1 MSAARSLVP
10 VSGWVAGNETWAGTS
25 QGTQATSTRANRGKR
40 MPDGGG
46 PGRTWEG
53 LTTGGTRPPCPK
65 SIHEWKR
72 GSPPG
77 GFRRQFPTAPGFIV
91 PPTSSRRNH
100 HAASIRDGTL
110 SPDPGGSTL
119 PLPHARLSRAHRFT
133 VATGAGSRGSRGRQ
147 SVAVPGGA
155 AWLTPTHVGGYGVG
169 SDHRFRTRCRPRTP
183 DFPGLPTCHECTWA

>member
-1 MSAARSLVP
+1 ML
-10 VSGWVAGNETWAGTS
+10 WVAGSAGWKPAALWKVKAAEHRDRPAARRRRAGAGADRRVARGAASAGEVRRSKVLPTSRRQGGGLGNCPPGDSLALRGTS
-25 QGTQATSTRANRGKR
+25 GERVGERGRATRAQH
-40 MPDGGG
+40 
-46 PGRTWEG
+46 
-53 LTTGGTRPPCPK
+53 TRPPCPK

-119 PLPHARLSRAHRFT
+119 PLPHARLSRAHRFA

-155 AWLTPTHVGGYGVG
+155 A
-169 SDHRFRTRCRPRTP
+169 
-183 DFPGLPTCHECTWA
+183 